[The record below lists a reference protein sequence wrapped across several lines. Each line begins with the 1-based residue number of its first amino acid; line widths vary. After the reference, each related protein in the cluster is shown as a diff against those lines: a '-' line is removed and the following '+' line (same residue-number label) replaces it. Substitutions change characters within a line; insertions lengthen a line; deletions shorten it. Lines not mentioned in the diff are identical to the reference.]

1 MACKLNCHH
10 LILSLLSLVL
20 TLLLAGNPGVAQET
34 SEPFAPQSRSTVE
47 LTAAEQAYIDA
58 NPVLRVHAESGWPP
72 YNFVRDGQVKG
83 FSNEYIQL
91 IAQKVGLEVEFV
103 VGPTWDEFITLL
115 AQKEIDVITNMVI
128 TEERK
133 KFAIYSEE
141 YVFDLVNSLLTRKDG
156 KDYTELEQLKGK
168 NLAIV
173 RGFFFEE
180 ILTQHYPEINLLLT
194 NNTLDAMKQVEAGR
208 ADAALESHAT
218 FNYYIAR
225 YFLTDLISRPL
236 VGNPYFSNAS
246 QYLGIRKDR
255 PILKS
260 ILDKAMAAV
269 SEEEYVNL
277 RQRWYLASDTASFG
291 FTKQELA
298 YLQNKRQ
305 LTMCVDPSW
314 MPLEAIIDGQHTGMS
329 ADFIQLLNAQIK
341 VPITLVETQ
350 TWLESLEQFKQ
361 RQCDILSLAVAT
373 PDRREYAD
381 FTKPYLEL
389 PLVIATREKEPFIA
403 DITDVLHHK
412 IGIVESYAFA
422 EILRNQYP
430 DMQIVEVTS
439 IEEGL
444 HKVEKGNLFGYVDVL
459 PTTYYAIQKRFP
471 SLKIAGRFEQNW
483 QLGMAVRND
492 EPELLRIFEKA
503 IASVDE
509 KAKQGIINDWISV
522 RYEQGVD
529 YRLLRRVLFIG
540 IAVLAFVLY
549 RQYLL
554 QTYNRKLEKISV
566 TDPLTGCFNR
576 LKIEQCLE
584 QQESLFN
591 RYKQP
596 FSVILCDIDYFKK
609 INDTFGHLAGDAV
622 LIEMVALLN
631 RRLRNTD
638 ILGRWGGEEFLIIT
652 PNTDLSGATALA
664 EALCLQ
670 LSDHELTTVGHQ
682 TASFGVAEFNRDSH
696 SISHLISQ
704 VDEALYQAKEKGRN
718 CVIPYQET
726 QTI

>member
-1 MACKLNCHH
+1 VACKLNCHH
-10 LILSLLSLVL
+10 LILSLLSLAL
-20 TLLLAGNPGVAQET
+20 TLLLAGNPGSAQET
-34 SEPFAPQSRSTVE
+34 SEPLAPPSSSTVE
-47 LTAAEQAYIDA
+47 LTPAEQAYIEA
-58 NPVLRVHAESGWPP
+58 NPVLRVHAESDWPP
-72 YNFVRDGQVKG
+72 YNFVEDGNATG
-83 FSNEYIQL
+83 FSNEYIQR

-103 VGPTWDEFITLL
+103 VGPTWDEFMTLL
-115 AQKEIDVITNMVI
+115 AQKEIDVVTNMVI

-156 KDYTELEQLKGK
+156 EDYTDLEQLKGK

-208 ADAALESHAT
+208 ADAALENHAT
-218 FNYYIAR
+218 FNYYIDR

-236 VGNPYFSNAS
+236 ISNPYFSNAR
-246 QYLGIRKDR
+246 QYLGIRNDR

-269 SEEEYVNL
+269 SEQEYATL

-291 FTKQELA
+291 FTKQELE
-298 YLQNKRQ
+298 YLQNKGEI
-305 LTMCVDPSW
+305 TMCVDPSW

-341 VPITLVETQ
+341 IPITLVETQ
-350 TWLESLEQFKQ
+350 TWLESFEQFKQ

-403 DITDVLHHK
+403 DITDVLHHN

-422 EILRNQYP
+422 EILRDQYP

-439 IEEGL
+439 IDEGL
-444 HKVEKGNLFGYVDVL
+444 QKVENGQLFGYVDVL
-459 PTTYYAIQKRFP
+459 PTTSYAIQKRFP
-471 SLKIAGRFEQNW
+471 SLKIAGRFERAW
-483 QLGMAVRND
+483 ELGMAVRND
-492 EPELLRIFEKA
+492 EPELLSIFEKA
-503 IASVDE
+503 IASIDE

-529 YRLLRRVLFIG
+529 HRLLRRVLFIG
-540 IAVLAFVLY
+540 IAILAFVLY

-591 RYKQP
+591 RSKQP

-622 LIEMVALLN
+622 LIDMVALLN

-664 EALCLQ
+664 NALCQ
-670 LSDHELTTVGHQ
+670 EFADHEFTTVGHQ
-682 TASFGVAEFNRDSH
+682 TASFGVAEFHRGSH